1 MKQWLLKKY
10 QKVHD
15 SFTYQYFEY
24 IHYCILYDKEFRPHI
39 YNEIISAPDNK
50 LPEIK
55 KRIAREAIV
64 VPYCSIKDCYR
75 NHNKTLGLYK
85 TCHLLEIC
93 ALITSISQWTFLR
106 KMKQAQAL
114 QMLLLGNATILL
126 LSDIIIRFTK
136 LKVEQDSFQNQHS
149 QEFKKYSLLKKF
161 TYPFLLISC
170 IKFNSICALYILL

>member
-1 MKQWLLKKY
+1 MKQWLLQKY

-39 YNEIISAPDNK
+39 YNEIISAPNDK
-50 LPEIK
+50 LLEIK
-55 KRIAREAIV
+55 KRIAREANVI
-64 VPYCSIKDCYR
+64 PYYSIRDCYK

-93 ALITSISQWTFLR
+93 ALFTAISQWAFL
-106 KMKQAQAL
+106 KKIQQSQML

-126 LSDIIIRFTK
+126 LSDMIIRFTK
-136 LKVEQDSFQNQHS
+136 LKVEQDAFQNQNS
-149 QEFKKYSLLKKF
+149 QAFKKYSQFKKIV
-161 TYPFLLISC
+161 YPFLYS
-170 IKFNSICALYILL
+170 